1 MRAQEA
7 LVVVE
12 VHMDRGV
19 CLQSSFSLAEKEA
32 TICVVNILICSKN
45 DEKTFVASLIY
56 ISLAEMDLSVKR
68 RELFNYRQHI
78 SWINAKVSPEKY
90 FSGKTCTIIFL
101 LFSSTRITTT
111 LAQQQQQQQAEEEQC
126 FSLKDSKTCAA
137 FQSFYISISGNQA
150 QYPFLSNVTDIKS
163 FDEGMKNLMKTASP
177 YYQQL
182 GCNNK
187 ATDTATTIP
196 YARYSLSYLCASLI
210 QDSIHSL
217 PCNYQHNLNPPPLC
231 QSTCYDYTS
240 SVQHISSNPD
250 VCPNQAESTSQ
261 LLNLNST
268 CVYWSGL
275 NGTLNCILGKA
286 NEPENCGFQLLS
298 DGCEYCKSNKEDTCC
313 QSLNGCRKLSVGA
326 IIGII
331 IGVLGFLSIIGAIV
345 FYLRSKQRTRK
356 GVSYLNTGFSMNA
369 KVEQNHHHHH
379 HNDSSS
385 ALGYESLGSQG
396 VLVPPSKQH
405 HQQQLQQEQQHLF
418 NHHQHKSSIDTST
431 PHVLLPSLQSPPPPP
446 PPPIT
451 TTTTTTTTTELP
463 QQLEEFYQV
472 KHPYPPQMGDEL
484 GLHVGDIVCVAM
496 NFDDG
501 WALGFNVTTGLKG
514 VFPVVCVSPAPEEL
528 LEQLLYDQ
536 PTNKTLVEE
545 GSLDHLNMQQIC
557 ENLRRSMS
565 ASSKR
570 TVQNSITNS
579 LPSSELT
586 QHSNIP
592 RRTASMMRHGS
603 YDYRESDSPTSP
615 TLHTPLFDVNLLQ
628 QHGNSSSSPLSQPEP
643 ALFQPIETYEMYRK
657 SNRVSKLEAE
667 D

>member
-1 MRAQEA
+1 MKLTR
-7 LVVVE
+7 
-12 VHMDRGV
+12 
-19 CLQSSFSLAEKEA
+19 
-32 TICVVNILICSKN
+32 
-45 DEKTFVASLIY
+45 
-56 ISLAEMDLSVKR
+56 
-68 RELFNYRQHI
+68 
-78 SWINAKVSPEKY
+78 
-90 FSGKTCTIIFL
+90 TCTIIFL

-111 LAQQQQQQQAEEEQC
+111 LAQQQAEEQC
-126 FSLKDSKTCAA
+126 FSLRDSKTCAA

-163 FDEGMKNLMKTASP
+163 FDEGMKNLIKTASP

-196 YARYSLSYLCASLI
+196 YARYSLSYICASLI

-240 SVQHISSNPD
+240 SVQRISSNPD

-268 CVYWSGL
+268 CAYWSGL

-298 DGCEYCKSNKEDTCC
+298 DGCEYCQSNQQDTCC
-313 QSLNGCRKLSVGA
+313 QSLKGCRKLSVGA

-331 IGVLGFLSIIGAIV
+331 IGVLVFLSIVGAIV
-345 FYLRSKQRTRK
+345 FYLRSKKRTRK
-356 GVSYLNTGFSMNA
+356 GGVSYSNTGFSMNA
-369 KVEQNHHHHH
+369 KTEENHHH
-379 HNDSSS
+379 DSSS

-396 VLVPPSKQH
+396 VLVPPSQQH

-418 NHHQHKSSIDTST
+418 NNHHHKSSMDTST
-431 PHVLLPSLQSPPPPP
+431 PPPPSHVLLPSLQP

-451 TTTTTTTTTELP
+451 TTTNTTELP

-570 TVQNSITNS
+570 TLHHSTTGS

-628 QHGNSSSSPLSQPEP
+628 HASSSSPLSQPEP